1 MLEYCSMLVDTHAH
15 LMDAAYADDLPAVL
29 DRATA
34 ADVSTIVCVGYDL
47 ASSRAAVGLASR
59 HPGLFATV
67 GVHPNYLAEAPADWL
82 RELRALAASP
92 RVVGIGE
99 IGLDYYR
106 TYTPGAAQREGFGAQ
121 LALAAEL
128 DLPVVIH
135 CRDAEVDLIRTLE
148 DRPAIKSSAGIW
160 HCFSGSEA
168 AMRAAVRQ
176 GYYISF
182 AGTVTFKNA
191 GALRAVAEQVPD
203 ERLLLETDSPDLS
216 PSPHR
221 GQRNEPARVR
231 LTAELVADL
240 RQTTL
245 GELADQTTM
254 NATRLF
260 RWKSEAIG

>member
-1 MLEYCSMLVDTHAH
+1 MLVDTHAH
-15 LMDAAYADDLPAVL
+15 LMDAAYADDLLAVL

-47 ASSRAAVGLASR
+47 ASSRAAIGLASQ

-67 GVHPNYLAEAPADWL
+67 GVHPNYLAEAPPDWL
-82 RELRALAASP
+82 RELRTLAVSP

-148 DRPAIKSSAGIW
+148 DRPAIGSSAGIW

-191 GALRAVAEQVPD
+191 GVLRAVAEQVPD
-203 ERLLLETDSPDLS
+203 ERLLLETDSPYLS
-216 PSPHR
+216 PWPHR

-231 LTAELVADL
+231 LTAELVAAV
-240 RQTTL
+240 RRTTL
-245 GELADQTTM
+245 GELAERTTA
-254 NATRLF
+254 NAARLF